1 MVDMSKCI
9 MSLHHLV
16 QAVQLVSVM
25 VFLEEPQIDDSYSK
39 QHDQHVPDNIDNPSE
54 YQDQVQ

>member
-1 MVDMSKCI
+1 MVDMSKYI

-39 QHDQHVPDNIDNPSE
+39 QYDQYVPDNIDNPSE